1 MADERIVDGFKFHDD
16 ADVALAKEEIERIR
30 YIADRMNMNNAQGV
44 LAVYNKLISS
54 GIFVTPIGQ
63 EYLRTLQS
71 YLYKSTEVDD
81 AEIREIPIGI
91 SYSDAINK
99 RRKDRD
105 DSLRNRRSDRN
116 LIKTF
121 RKEYLISLFAN
132 IVLVIAVIAMFVIA
146 LKSDTPNMINYRTA
160 IVNQYADW
168 QQDLDNREEVI
179 REKELEMNKNNQ

>member
-1 MADERIVDGFKFHDD
+1 MAEDRIVDGFKFHDD
-16 ADVALAKEEIERIR
+16 EDVALAKEEIERIR

-44 LAVYNKLISS
+44 LAVYNKLISG

-63 EYLRTLQS
+63 EYLRTLQN
-71 YLYKSTEVDD
+71 YLYKCNEIDDSEV
-81 AEIREIPIGI
+81 REIPIGI

-99 RRKDRD
+99 RRRDRD
-105 DSLRNRRSDRN
+105 ASINKKKSERS

-121 RKEYLISLFAN
+121 KTEYIISLFVN
-132 IVLVIAVIAMFVIA
+132 VILIVAVIAMFIIA

-168 QQDLDNREEVI
+168 QQDLDNREEAI
-179 REKELEMNKNNQ
+179 REMELQMNKNNP